1 MPITLHEAFVPSCLQ
16 VLGSVRAL
24 VDRAEAWCAEQ
35 GCDAATLADARL
47 HPTMLPFPFQ
57 VKSVIHHSWG
67 AIEAVRAGVAG
78 PPPGE
83 MPADFA
89 VMRDRLAAA
98 ADGLAAVSVD
108 EMEGFIGRDM
118 RFEMGSLKLPF
129 TVESYLLSFAQPN
142 FYFHASMIYAIMRER
157 GVGLGKRDF
166 LGALRLKL

>member
-16 VLGSVRAL
+16 MLGSVRAL
-24 VDRAEAWCAEQ
+24 VDRADAWCAEQ

-57 VKSVIHHSWG
+57 VKSVIHHSMG

-89 VMRDRLAAA
+89 VMRERLKAAHE
-98 ADGLAAVSVD
+98 GLQAVTVE

-129 TVESYLLSFAQPN
+129 TAEGYLLSFAQPN

-166 LGALRLKL
+166 LGMLRMKV